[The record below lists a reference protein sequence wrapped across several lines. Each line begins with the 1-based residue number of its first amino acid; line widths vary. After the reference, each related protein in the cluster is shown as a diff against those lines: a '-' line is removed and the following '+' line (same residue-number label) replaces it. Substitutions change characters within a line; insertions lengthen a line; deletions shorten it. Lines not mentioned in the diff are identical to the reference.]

1 MNRQLLEM
9 NTLILSLGERLRLVS
24 KSLAQATG
32 NQQELLTA
40 ERDELLN
47 QYTHLCSKAATMIA

>member
-32 NQQELLTA
+32 NQQELLTV